1 MSTQHRAIKYRIYP
15 TDEQANLFVRTF
27 GCCRFVYN
35 QMLDVQNSRYKKG
48 ESHLSKFEAFQYCT
62 HNLKTKYDFLNE
74 VDALAVMNASFA
86 LSDAFARFFK
96 LLGRYP
102 RHKSKHKSKK
112 SYTTNFT
119 NNSIRILDN
128 AIKLPK
134 AGVVKAKLHRLPKD
148 DWKLKSATV
157 SLSGCGKFY
166 VSVLFEYEQD
176 ITPIKV
182 NEVYMPNIDMPVLRA
197 A

>member
-35 QMLDVQNSRYKKG
+35 QMLDVQNSRYKNG
-48 ESHLSKFEAFQYCT
+48 ESHLSKFEANNYCT
-62 HNLKTKYDFLNE
+62 QNLKSKYDFLKE

-182 NEVYMPNIDMPVLRA
+182 NEVYMSNIDMPVLRA